1 LLYSRAV
8 FSFSDLADIS
18 YFSRTIIPQRLDN
31 LQSLVLH
38 WNGCSGDIFFGTFHY
53 RNKGVQWTMW
63 ARIWKVISNMKG
75 LKELRIQI
83 DNEKFLASP
92 IRRRQISEPMMMVKG
107 LRFFELMLPYTE
119 IGHWDFLEDPP
130 FKIVQK
136 FTRSA

>member
-1 LLYSRAV
+1 
-8 FSFSDLADIS
+8 
-18 YFSRTIIPQRLDN
+18 
-31 LQSLVLH
+31 
-38 WNGCSGDIFFGTFHY
+38 
-53 RNKGVQWTMW
+53 
-63 ARIWKVISNMKG
+63 MKG

-130 FKIVQK
+130 FNIVQK